1 MHSLILRYDLIR
13 EKCISFNEETQ
24 KIIGGICMSKIFTWM
39 FGFISG
45 TAGGILLL
53 AWAMADDPDRF
64 IANLEY
70 NKTHR

>member
-1 MHSLILRYDLIR
+1 
-13 EKCISFNEETQ
+13 
-24 KIIGGICMSKIFTWM
+24 MSKIFTWM
-39 FGFISG
+39 FGFITG

-53 AWAMADDPDRF
+53 AWAMAEDPDRF